1 MKVEQFVMA
10 YGIEQD
16 RLRAVLPDGFMSLRP
31 VLRVNAEARDERTGY
46 VEFNTA
52 VEKDGVRGW
61 LNIGYWDA
69 VPFTREG
76 KTVTFR
82 TEPLRAPEAIA
93 SGKEFCDCTFRWKL
107 ADGAHGVSIGKT
119 LPAYPTEV
127 SVVYPKEDF
136 TVENAAKI
144 PCRQVLGTYTV
155 RFER

>member
-1 MKVEQFVMA
+1 MTKSEYITQ
-10 YGIEQD
+10 
-16 RLRAVLPDGFMSLRP
+16 
-31 VLRVNAEARDERTGY
+31 
-46 VEFNTA
+46 
-52 VEKDGVRGW
+52 K
-61 LNIGYWDA
+61 
-69 VPFTREG
+69 
-76 KTVTFR
+76 FR
-82 TEPLRAPEAIA
+82 EAIA

-119 LPAYPTEV
+119 PPAYPTEV